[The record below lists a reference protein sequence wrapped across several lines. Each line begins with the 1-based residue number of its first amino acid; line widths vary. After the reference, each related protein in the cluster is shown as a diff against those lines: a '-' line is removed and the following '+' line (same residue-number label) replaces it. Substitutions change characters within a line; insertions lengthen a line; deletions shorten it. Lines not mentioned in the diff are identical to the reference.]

1 MIWRA
6 LFLLREPLQ
15 AAGGVC
21 KRRGPSLG
29 KVVPL
34 ARSCGQEFAGAKGRG
49 GPHSRPQCCR
59 HRRRRD
65 IWQEVRAVKPV

>member
-6 LFLLREPLQ
+6 LFLLWEPLQ
-15 AAGGVC
+15 AAGDVC
-21 KRRGPSLG
+21 KHRGPSLG

-49 GPHSRPQCCR
+49 GPHSRPQCRR
-59 HRRRRD
+59 HGRQRD
-65 IWQEVRAVKPV
+65 IRQEVRVVKPV